1 MVIEQCIGR
10 GKEKEVVTIRKRL
23 PFYLGA
29 ISFLFLFI
37 SLSLYMNYMKLN
49 SWDFKSGKCQKNK
62 GAGTKFAEKGAINYK
77 YDNLLYT
84 NKKREAKAL
93 AEKFKGKSF
102 YSKVCHF
109 RYEEGFNSA
118 IGCIKNTHYHIRQGG
133 GDALLWTCTKILT
146 KLQWTEGI
154 QPPSPPH
161 IGMLPLG
168 LMLIYK

>member
-1 MVIEQCIGR
+1 MII
-10 GKEKEVVTIRKRL
+10 
-23 PFYLGA
+23 FY
-29 ISFLFLFI
+29 IPT
-37 SLSLYMNYMKLN
+37 K
-49 SWDFKSGKCQKNK
+49 K
-62 GAGTKFAEKGAINYK
+62 G
-77 YDNLLYT
+77 
-84 NKKREAKAL
+84 EAKAL

-168 LMLIYK
+168 LMLIYKQKFLSIFNQNLFMMQRISPHTIHLSSHALFCPDHLIFKF